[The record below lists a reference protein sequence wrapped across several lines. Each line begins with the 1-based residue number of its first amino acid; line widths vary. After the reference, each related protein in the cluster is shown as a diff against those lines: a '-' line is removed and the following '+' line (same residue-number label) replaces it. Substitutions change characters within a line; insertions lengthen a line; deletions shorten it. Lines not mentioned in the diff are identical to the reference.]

1 MLRTIVSGKLDL
13 EYPLVSICI
22 PTYNRAATIGRALE
36 SATSQDYANLEII
49 VADNASDDETATVVE
64 LFTDRDPR
72 VKYVRHAANIGMV
85 ANLNTVIRLG
95 SGKYRMWLADDDWID
110 DDLVGRCCELLE
122 SDPELAMVAGRC
134 REYRNG
140 RDEGAR
146 APTNLRSRS
155 PFLRI
160 LKYYATVA
168 DNSVFY
174 GLYRSEFVCR
184 YPMADNEIGADW
196 QFLAA
201 IASHGKI
208 RTIEDSCIYRDASG
222 VSSNLRGIA
231 AGFGLTGI
239 YLSEPYLA
247 AAIAAY
253 RDISRQSLALKQWPG
268 SKRQALALSVFAL
281 LLIKKVLLRRVYLG
295 MKRIVASAYAGR
307 LKHDG

>member
-1 MLRTIVSGKLDL
+1 L

-36 SATSQDYANLEII
+36 SATAQSYANLEIV
-49 VADNASDDETATVVE
+49 VADNASDDDTATVVE
-64 LFTDRDPR
+64 SFADRDPR

-95 SGKYRMWLADDDWID
+95 NGKYRMWLADDDWID

-122 SDPELAMVAGRC
+122 SAPELAMVAGRC

-140 RDEGAR
+140 IEEGVR
-146 APTNLRSRS
+146 APTNLLSGS

-174 GLYRSEFVCR
+174 GLYRSELVCR

-208 RTIEDSCIYRDASG
+208 ATIEGSYICRDASG
-222 VSSNLRGIA
+222 VSSNLRKIA

-247 AAIAAY
+247 AAVAAY
-253 RDISRQSLALKQWPG
+253 RDIARKSPALEHWSPG
-268 SKRQALALSVFAL
+268 KRQLLALSVCAVL
-281 LLIKKVLLRRVYLG
+281 LTKKVLLRRVYLG
-295 MKRIVASAYAGR
+295 VKRIIAYAYPGR
-307 LKHDG
+307 VQHDD

>member
-1 MLRTIVSGKLDL
+1 M

-36 SATSQDYANLEII
+36 SATSQNYANLEII
-49 VADNASDDETATVVE
+49 VADNASDDDTATVVE
-64 LFTDRDPR
+64 SFADRDPR

-110 DDLVGRCCELLE
+110 DDLVARCCELLE
-122 SDPELAMVAGRC
+122 SEPELAMVAGRC

-140 RDEGAR
+140 IDEGAR
-146 APTNLRSRS
+146 VPTNLLSNS
-155 PFLRI
+155 PLLRI

-174 GLYRSEFVCR
+174 GLYRSDLVCR

-208 RTIEDSCIYRDASG
+208 RTIEGTYICRDASG
-222 VSSNLRGIA
+222 VSSNLRKIA

-247 AAIAAY
+247 AAVAAY
-253 RDISRQSLALKQWPG
+253 RDIARKSPALEQWSAG
-268 SKRQALALSVFAL
+268 KRRLLALSVFAVL
-281 LLIKKVLLRRVYLG
+281 LTKKVLLRRIYLG
-295 MKRIVASAYAGR
+295 MQGIIAYVYAGR
-307 LKHDG
+307 VQHDD